1 MYPSEI
7 HRVFLCQTYAR
18 VEIKPADISLVT
30 CGRVRCSPDKQSLDS
45 VPLLRNVPS
54 HPKGLST
61 SVWSNLCGNIYS
73 KSEGIRERK
82 VWNIWIF
89 PWLRVIDR
97 EVKNGQ
103 ERTSWVRTPCTL
115 CIPGPATQR
124 QTACT
129 IISFTGAVCL
139 RTISDALGEEESA
152 DECSCLLSVP
162 SRGRGA
168 RRCNNF
174 ERQRWGGRR
183 DAASGEWSKP
193 SWDQDLTHILP
204 QMRLFIWIRTFVM
217 TLKAVYV
224 NDRLTVRPRWPFKSR
239 CAHTSG
245 PHEHTQARAA
255 GRRPDDCQQRAAL
268 VLTRVSIV
276 DTTPQSLFTVRRG
289 CRAAHD
295 AVHVRMRLS
304 NEPDQRMM
312 WGRATWEGELK
323 WLLGNW
329 FGLHVKMV
337 FKEAALQQ
345 CQMETADCK
354 DGGCFTLCL
363 KKKWKIKSDF

>member
-1 MYPSEI
+1 
-7 HRVFLCQTYAR
+7 
-18 VEIKPADISLVT
+18 
-30 CGRVRCSPDKQSLDS
+30 
-45 VPLLRNVPS
+45 
-54 HPKGLST
+54 
-61 SVWSNLCGNIYS
+61 
-73 KSEGIRERK
+73 
-82 VWNIWIF
+82 
-89 PWLRVIDR
+89 
-97 EVKNGQ
+97 
-103 ERTSWVRTPCTL
+103 
-115 CIPGPATQR
+115 
-124 QTACT
+124 
-129 IISFTGAVCL
+129 
-139 RTISDALGEEESA
+139 
-152 DECSCLLSVP
+152 
-162 SRGRGA
+162 
-168 RRCNNF
+168 
-174 ERQRWGGRR
+174 
-183 DAASGEWSKP
+183 
-193 SWDQDLTHILP
+193 
-204 QMRLFIWIRTFVM
+204 M

-245 PHEHTQARAA
+245 PHEHTQAQAA

-329 FGLHVKMV
+329 FGLHVKMI

-363 KKKWKIKSDF
+363 KKKWKMKSDF